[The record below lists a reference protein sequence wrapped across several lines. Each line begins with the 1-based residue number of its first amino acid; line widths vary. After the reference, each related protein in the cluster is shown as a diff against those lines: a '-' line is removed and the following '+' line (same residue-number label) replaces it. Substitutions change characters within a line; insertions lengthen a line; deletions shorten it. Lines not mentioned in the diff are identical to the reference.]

1 MSGVIIDDDG
11 YFQVDP
17 KLLVQEKCH
26 FCQAHI
32 PPFDMMGALGDKRFC
47 FDFET
52 NKDCYTLWSNSL
64 ATPKPKPGTSPKT
77 EEADPTT
84 KATEKTS

>member
-1 MSGVIIDDDG
+1 MSGVIIDKDG

-17 KLLVQEKCH
+17 KLLIQEKCH
-26 FCQAHI
+26 FCQADI

-52 NKDCYTLWSNSL
+52 NKDCYTLWSNSQNH
-64 ATPKPKPGTSPKT
+64 ATSNTTEATLLKAEAKEETS
-77 EEADPTT
+77 
-84 KATEKTS
+84 